1 MVPKRVVRVVL
12 GVAALVAVLVGV
24 GLAVNGS
31 SRSRPALA
39 RAGEGTVPHAV
50 GPPRTI
56 VMVVFDELPL
66 TSLMEPGGRIDAS
79 RYPAFAGLARDG
91 IWYRG
96 ATAVHDSTA
105 LAVPAMLDG
114 RYPRPGRQSDVYS
127 HPQNL
132 FTLLA
137 GDYELHVSEEATGLC
152 PTSLCVP
159 TPGTTASHLS
169 RGKPGRFRRFVR
181 GVRPTPR
188 PALWF
193 KHVLLPHV
201 PWQYY
206 PSGRSYRRFA
216 PEPIPDL
223 NGPIGFGVP
232 WLVKVSYQ
240 RHLLQLGMADR
251 LLGELVARLRST
263 GLYRDALV
271 MVVADHGIGFRV
283 GLERRTVRP
292 RNVQDLAP
300 VPMIVKLPGA
310 RRGRVVDR
318 HVETIDVLPTLLE
331 LAHEPVPAGVEGR
344 SLFERAQAQ
353 AGRVTVYHRVGTE
366 LNTIGGH
373 YTFEPAAVARRRASA
388 VRRKTAWFGSGGGPN
403 PEALYRI
410 GPHAELVGL
419 RAAALPRVP
428 TREDDGESPHATI
441 DQAADLQVVDP
452 SSRFIPGQITGT
464 IERGRPG
471 GGRAVALAVNGTVVA
486 TGRTFSLDGT
496 PNVEN
501 FEVMVRE
508 SAFRRGRND
517 ARVFEIVPGTSGAA
531 LRPL

>member
-1 MVPKRVVRVVL
+1 LVL
-12 GVAALVAVLVGV
+12 GVVALAAALVGA

-31 SRSRPALA
+31 PRSRPALA
-39 RAGEGTVPHAV
+39 RVGEGPLPHAV

-66 TSLMEPGGRIDAS
+66 TSLLEPGGRIDAA

-91 IWYRG
+91 TWFRG

-114 RYPRPGRQSDVYS
+114 RYPRRGLQSDVYS
-127 HPQNL
+127 HPANL

-159 TPGTTASHLS
+159 TRGTTASHLS
-169 RGKPGRFRRFVR
+169 RGKLARFHRFVR
-181 GVRPTPR
+181 GIRPTPG

-216 PEPIPDL
+216 PEAIPGL
-223 NGPIGFGVP
+223 NGPLGFKVP

-251 LLGELVARLRST
+251 LLGQLVARLRGE

-271 MVVADHGIGFRV
+271 VVVADHGIGFRL

-300 VPMIVKLPGA
+300 VPLIVKPPRA
-310 RRGRVVDR
+310 RGGRVIDR

-331 LAHEPVPAGVEGR
+331 LAGEPVPERVDGQ
-344 SLFERAQAQ
+344 SLFHPFAAQTS
-353 AGRVTVYHRVGTE
+353 RVTVYHRVGTR
-366 LNTIGGH
+366 LNTIGGE
-373 YTFEPAAVARRRASA
+373 YTFDPKAVARRRSSA
-388 VRRKTAWFGSGGGPN
+388 VRRKTAWFGSGGGRN
-403 PEALYRI
+403 PEALYLI
-410 GPHAELVGL
+410 GPHAELVGKPVTSL
-419 RAAALPRVP
+419 PLVRAAR
-428 TREDDGESPHATI
+428 SHPHATI
-441 DQAADLQVVDP
+441 DQAAGLRNVERA
-452 SSRFIPGQITGT
+452 SGFIPGQITGT
-464 IERGRPG
+464 VRPGHPG
-471 GGRAVALAVNGTVVA
+471 GGRQIALAINGTIAA
-486 TGRTFSLDGT
+486 TGRTFSLAGSKSR
-496 PNVEN
+496 EN
-501 FEVMVRE
+501 LELIVPE
-508 SAFRRGRND
+508 SALRSGANR
-517 ARVFEIVPGTSGAA
+517 AQLFEIVERAGEAT